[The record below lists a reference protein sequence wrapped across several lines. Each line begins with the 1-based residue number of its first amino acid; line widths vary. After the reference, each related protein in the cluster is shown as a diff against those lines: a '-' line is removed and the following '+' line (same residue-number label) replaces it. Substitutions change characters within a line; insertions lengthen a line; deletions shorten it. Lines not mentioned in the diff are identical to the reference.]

1 MSAAE
6 DDGESS
12 NSEMIDINEDDSND
26 ARKEDLKKERA
37 EQLGYEPQKEIVY
50 NKILPYSG
58 NNLSD
63 LNQILKEKNSRRS

>member
-1 MSAAE
+1 MSAVE

-37 EQLGYEPQKEIVY
+37 AQLGYEPQ
-50 NKILPYSG
+50 S
-58 NNLSD
+58 
-63 LNQILKEKNSRRS
+63 